1 MKYFSKKQTVI
12 FWLFVI
18 AIGLM
23 SGLDATACDANSGKI
38 IVMTQVMLDL
48 I

>member
-1 MKYFSKKQTVI
+1 MSKLEKLATVLCI
-12 FWLFVI
+12 L
-18 AIGLM
+18 AITLL